1 MRRFRAL
8 LLLLPFLPF
17 ARGMLSAAP
26 AQRTARYQSAHF
38 ILTAPAGGDVGRL
51 LDELESAYRDVQRYG
66 LRMPARVEARSHGS
80 TADFAIAAGV
90 ARFNLAAAVGARI
103 ELQPM
108 SVLLR
113 RGELTRAL
121 RHELTHVALAEAA
134 RRGLPRWLNEGMAMM
149 VAGEMQ
155 PERITFVRLDR
166 LEDSLAGARLQ
177 PTIRSAY
184 GTARRLASRLIE
196 SVGQGSV
203 LSFLGSVGSSGGFE
217 EKFRGLTGKG
227 SAEWGRAE
235 LGRR

>member
-1 MRRFRAL
+1 MLRFRTL
-8 LLLLPFLPF
+8 LLLLPFLL
-17 ARGMLSAAP
+17 ATRGEAWGG
-26 AQRTARYQSAHF
+26 RYQSAHF

-66 LRMPARVEARSHGS
+66 LQMPARVDARSHAS
-80 TADFAIAAGV
+80 TADFAGAAGV
-90 ARFNLAAAVGARI
+90 PRFNLAAAVGTRI

-108 SVLLR
+108 VVLLR

-155 PERITFVRLDR
+155 PERLTFTRLDR
-166 LEDSLAGARLQ
+166 LEDSLKGSRLQ

-184 GTARRLASRLIE
+184 GTSRRLASRLIE

-203 LSFLGSVGSSGGFE
+203 LSFLGSVGASGGFE
-217 EKFRGLTGKG
+217 EKFRGLTGMG
-227 SAEWGRAE
+227 SAEWGRME
-235 LGRR
+235 LGRRR